1 MEEFVISEL
10 VTKDYFD
17 AKLAELRAEFRGE
30 LKSEIAALETR
41 LIRWMVGTV
50 GGATIALVVTMLR
63 ALR

>member
-1 MEEFVISEL
+1 MRAAMEEFVISEL

-17 AKLAELRAEFRGE
+17 AKLAQLRAEFRGE
-30 LKSEIAALETR
+30 LAALEAR

-50 GGATIALVVTMLR
+50 GGATVALIVTMLR